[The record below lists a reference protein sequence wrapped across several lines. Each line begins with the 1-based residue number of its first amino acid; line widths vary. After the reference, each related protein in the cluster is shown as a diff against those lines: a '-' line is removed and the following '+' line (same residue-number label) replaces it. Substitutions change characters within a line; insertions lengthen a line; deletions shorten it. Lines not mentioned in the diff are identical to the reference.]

1 MLLISNYLRQIKLI
15 TRGDSSR
22 QLEVIKMESKMKNKE
37 RVFSV
42 ELRSKGDLKAVT
54 LTSDSSNGV
63 LVEGTIGELVQATL
77 AEGIIL
83 EVVGRK
89 GILRID
95 LREDE
100 IRKATDQNQTELNR
114 Q

>member
-1 MLLISNYLRQIKLI
+1 
-15 TRGDSSR
+15 
-22 QLEVIKMESKMKNKE
+22 MESKMKNKE

-42 ELRSKGDLKAVT
+42 ELRSKRNLKTIT
-54 LTSDSSNGV
+54 LTNGSGDGV

-89 GILRID
+89 GVLRID

-100 IRKATDQNQTELNR
+100 IRKTTNR
-114 Q
+114 NRTGVKRQ

>member
-1 MLLISNYLRQIKLI
+1 
-15 TRGDSSR
+15 
-22 QLEVIKMESKMKNKE
+22 MESKMKNKE

-100 IRKATDQNQTELNR
+100 IRKTTDQNQTEMSR

>member
-1 MLLISNYLRQIKLI
+1 
-15 TRGDSSR
+15 
-22 QLEVIKMESKMKNKE
+22 MESKMKNKE

-63 LVEGTIGELVQATL
+63 LVEGTIGKLVQATL

-100 IRKATDQNQTELNR
+100 IRKTTDQNQTEMSR

>member
-1 MLLISNYLRQIKLI
+1 
-15 TRGDSSR
+15 
-22 QLEVIKMESKMKNKE
+22 MESKMKNKE

-42 ELRSKGDLKAVT
+42 ELRSKRNLKNVT
-54 LTSDSSNGV
+54 LTNGSSNGV
-63 LVEGTIGELVQATL
+63 LLEGTIGELMQATI

-89 GILRID
+89 GILRIY
-95 LREDE
+95 LRKDE
-100 IRKATDQNQTELNR
+100 IRKATDQNETEMNK

>member
-1 MLLISNYLRQIKLI
+1 
-15 TRGDSSR
+15 
-22 QLEVIKMESKMKNKE
+22 MESKMKNKE

-42 ELRSKGDLKAVT
+42 ELRSKRNLKNVT
-54 LTSDSSNGV
+54 LTNGSSNGV
-63 LVEGTIGELVQATL
+63 LLEGTIGELMQATI

-95 LREDE
+95 LRKDE
-100 IRKATDQNQTELNR
+100 IRKATDQNETEMNK